1 MCILLDCVSCGES
14 AKPAPSLLIDLEQLS
29 SVLDSG
35 TTSSKPDFS
44 NVVVNTK
51 ESTDESGQVAAY
63 PLYEN
68 FAEVDNLAT
77 DGRPEKKRIDAI
89 DGPISLQVRETIP
102 EVPTKFVFQVEASEA
117 ADQTAMQ
124 AQANNTDRQSHTR
137 LTWGD
142 GLEQLKAFKVKFGHV
157 DVPTFYTDQ
166 QNQPLRNFVKN
177 IRKSYKN
184 IQEGQTSGNEHLSDQ
199 RISELERMGFKLQAR
214 TSWEHRF
221 EELRQHFRTHG
232 NLDGPM
238 NSVLKRWVYHQR
250 SDFRMMLKGAR
261 NSLTE
266 KRIGLLN
273 SIGFDWRVVM
283 KVQVPD
289 QVSVNADQGRLCL
302 MISFQSRSK
311 SPINPFISCSCSMRL
326 LWEQCRTCRFIA
338 KCSRTFKCP

>member
-14 AKPAPSLLIDLEQLS
+14 PKPAASLLIDLEQLS
-29 SVLDSG
+29 SVHDSG
-35 TTSSKPDFS
+35 TTSPKPDFS
-44 NVVVNTK
+44 DVVVNTK
-51 ESTDESGQVAAY
+51 ESTDESGIEEMLTNDLGQPGQVAAY
-63 PLYEN
+63 PLYET

-77 DGRPEKKRIDAI
+77 DGSPEKKRIDAI
-89 DGPISLQVRETIP
+89 DGPISLQVRETIL
-102 EVPTKFVFQVEASEA
+102 EVPTKSVFQVETAEP

-124 AQANNTDRQSHTR
+124 AQANKTNRESHTR

-166 QNQPLRNFVKN
+166 QNQPLRLFVKN

-184 IQEGQTSGNEHLSDQ
+184 IQEGQTSENKQLSDQ
-199 RISELERMGFKLQAR
+199 RISELERMGFKFQMLVR

-232 NLDGPM
+232 NSEDPQ
-238 NSVLKRWVYHQR
+238 NSELRGWVYQQR
-250 SDFRMMLKGAR
+250 YHFRMVLKGAT

-266 KRIGLLN
+266 KRIGILN

-289 QVSVNADQGRLCL
+289 QVSVNADQGR
-302 MISFQSRSK
+302 
-311 SPINPFISCSCSMRL
+311 
-326 LWEQCRTCRFIA
+326 
-338 KCSRTFKCP
+338 